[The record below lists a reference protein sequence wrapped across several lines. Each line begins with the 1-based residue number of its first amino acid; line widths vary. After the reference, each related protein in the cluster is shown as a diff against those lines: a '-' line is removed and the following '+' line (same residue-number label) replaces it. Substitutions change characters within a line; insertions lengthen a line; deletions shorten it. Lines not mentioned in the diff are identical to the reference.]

1 MSTKF
6 DIEDTLVELI
16 NNNFLLFKND
26 LNLSAWR
33 ILWITR
39 PENVLRVLVSPRL
52 GALARQYHSHS
63 QNLIFWTS
71 PNNYILQFSDHYDQ
85 LAPSDLTECHILRVS
100 VQFE

>member
-6 DIEDTLVELI
+6 DIEVTLVELI

-71 PNNYILQFSDHYDQ
+71 PNNYYSFRTTMTNWHRQ
-85 LAPSDLTECHILRVS
+85 DLTECHILRVS